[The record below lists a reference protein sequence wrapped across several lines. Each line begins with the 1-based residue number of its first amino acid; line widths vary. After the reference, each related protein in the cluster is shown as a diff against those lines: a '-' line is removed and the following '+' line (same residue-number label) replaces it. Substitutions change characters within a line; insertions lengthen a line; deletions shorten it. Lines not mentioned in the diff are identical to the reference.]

1 MASGSTYKENTM
13 CHPPLRAS
21 ALTLACLCSASVVC
35 AQTDLFGVD
44 KLASLSLA
52 ELMNI
57 PVVTASRQLETRD
70 QSPAHV
76 LVFTREQIRE
86 RRYRNLADLLEDLP
100 GVDFMRGTKSSAYN
114 NFTFQGFSG
123 PNKLLVLLD
132 GVRVGNPAGGNF
144 PVADN
149 FALYAAKQ
157 VEVVFGPA
165 AALYGADAVAGV
177 VNIITDH
184 AEAGQTGWVS
194 AGVGAFGSREGSF
207 MASMKGEN
215 GFSLTAGG
223 HSQRSDRAPLNQY
236 YPSDFPAKNATTLG
250 GAVVVPAAN
259 REDYTGGVRSQSFF
273 ARLDTGQNWVFGAYR
288 NVFRS
293 LTSTG
298 DKPETAL
305 YLDSAPWLTQTDTV
319 YAKYRFNLSSDVSGE
334 LVADYSLQTVDPS
347 SKYVNVYTNFTDGF
361 EYTRAERLSVEQSL
375 NWRLDSR
382 HRIQSG
388 VGLQKFKAIEGHT
401 LPSPY
406 DTSKAPTDQGMY
418 YRNTNL
424 PVSIH
429 DAAYHNLSGY
439 AQLQSDWDAEWST
452 TAGLRLDKHSAY
464 GSSANPRMGVVWRAA
479 AAHLFKASFAQA
491 FRAPSPEESLSSF
504 GSFDGSK
511 TASGLYRGTG
521 FRVPN
526 FDLAPEKSKTISAT
540 WDWRLSHDAN
550 VQAHAY
556 HSRIRNLI
564 VTLPSTDV
572 GAIPGALL
580 ISPESKGNAGE
591 QRQTGLDV
599 LGRYQFRVNRAWSG
613 DLWASG
619 SWINGRIN
627 EGDGVNWDLSFVAQ
641 QKYKLGA
648 TLRYLDAVSITPQ
661 LLWVGDTTNGRKK
674 DKNTPPARL
683 VTPGYT
689 VANLHIGWHKLLD
702 GRGTVWLDVYN
713 LFDKRYYA
721 AHGAGSR
728 TFFNMPQQPRS
739 WMLSF
744 EYRF

>member
-1 MASGSTYKENTM
+1 MR
-13 CHPPLRAS
+13 HPPYRLNA
-21 ALTLACLCSASVVC
+21 AVLAGLLAGLLPVGTAWSQVAAGSE
-35 AQTDLFGVD
+35 VD
-44 KLASLSLA
+44 SLATLSLA
-52 ELMNI
+52 ELMNL
-57 PVVTASRQLETRD
+57 PVVTASRQMESRD

-114 NFTFQGFSG
+114 HFTVQGFAG
-123 PNKLLVLLD
+123 PNRLLVLMD

-144 PVADN
+144 PVAEN
-149 FALYAAKQ
+149 LALYAAKQ
-157 VEVVFGPA
+157 VEVVYGPA

-177 VNIITDH
+177 VNIVTDV
-184 AEAGQTGWVS
+184 AESGQTGWVS
-194 AGVGAFGSREGSF
+194 VGAGRFGSREAAF
-207 MASMKGEN
+207 YASKAYAG
-215 GFSLTAGG
+215 GLAVAVGG
-223 HSQRSDRAPLNQY
+223 HSQRDDRAPLDRF
-236 YPSDFPAKNATTLG
+236 YPSDFPARNATTLG
-250 GAVVVPAAN
+250 GTVVVPAAN
-259 REDYTGGVRSQSFF
+259 REAYTGGIRSHSAF
-273 ARLDTGQNWVFGAYR
+273 ARLDVGAQWSFGAYR
-288 NVFRS
+288 HVFRS

-319 YAKYRFNLSSDVSGE
+319 WAKHRFSLGGDVQAE
-334 LVADYSLQTVDPS
+334 LVADYSMQTVDPS
-347 SKYVNVYTNFTDGF
+347 SKYVNIFTAFADGF
-361 EYTRAERLSVEQSL
+361 EYTRAERVSVEQGF
-375 NWRLDSR
+375 NWRIDNR
-382 HRIQSG
+382 HRVQAGLG
-388 VGLQKFKAIEGHT
+388 VQKFKAIEGHT

-406 DTSKAPTDQGMY
+406 DTSKSPADQGFL

-424 PVSIH
+424 PLRVHNASS
-429 DAAYHNLSGY
+429 HNLSAY
-439 AQLQSDWDAEWST
+439 AQLQSDWHSDWST
-452 TAGLRLDKHSAY
+452 TAGLRLDRHSDY
-464 GSSANPRMGVVWRAA
+464 GSSANPRVGVVWRPD
-479 AAHLFKASFAQA
+479 AAHLLKVSYAAA

-526 FDLAPEKSKTISAT
+526 FNLEPEKSNTLSAT
-540 WDWRLSHDAN
+540 WDWRLSRDAN
-550 VQAHAY
+550 LQVHAY
-556 HSRIRNLI
+556 HSRIRNLV

-572 GAIPGALL
+572 NAIPGALL

-599 LGRYQFRVNRAWSG
+599 LGRYQFRLSRAWSG

-619 SWINGRIN
+619 SWISGRLD
-627 EGDGVNWDLSFVAQ
+627 EGDGVKWDLPFVAQ
-641 QKYKLGA
+641 HKYKLGA
-648 TLRYLDAVSITPQ
+648 TFRYLDAVSITPQ
-661 LLWVGDTTNGRKK
+661 VLWVGETTNGRKR
-674 DKNTPPARL
+674 DRNAPPDRL

-689 VANLHIGWHKLLD
+689 VAHLHIGWHKLAD
-702 GRGTVWLDVYN
+702 GRGTLWLDVYN
-713 LFDKRYYA
+713 LFDRRYYV

-744 EYRF
+744 DYRF

>member
-1 MASGSTYKENTM
+1 MYQNTSW
-13 CHPPLRAS
+13 HPPFRAS
-21 ALTLACLCSASVVC
+21 ALMLACLCSVSTVW
-35 AQTDLFGVD
+35 AQSDLSDVD
-44 KLASLSLA
+44 QLAPMSLA
-52 ELMNI
+52 ELMNL
-57 PVVTASRQLETRD
+57 PVVTASRQLESRD
-70 QSPAHV
+70 QSPAHI
-76 LVFTREQIRE
+76 LVITREQIRE

-100 GVDFMRGTKSSAYN
+100 GVDSMRGTKSSAYN

-123 PNKLLVLLD
+123 PNKLLVLMD
-132 GVRVGNPAGGNF
+132 GVRVGNPAGGSF
-144 PVADN
+144 PLADN
-149 FALYAAKQ
+149 YALYAAKQ

-177 VNIITDH
+177 VNIVTDQT
-184 AEAGQTGWVS
+184 EAGQTGWVS
-194 AGVGAFGSREGSF
+194 AGGGSFGSREASF
-207 MASMKGEN
+207 LASMKRDS

-236 YPSDFPAKNATTLG
+236 YPADFPAKNATTLG
-250 GAVVVPAAN
+250 GTVMVPAAK
-259 REDYTGGVRSQSFF
+259 RESYTGGIDSSSLF
-273 ARLDTGQNWVFGAYR
+273 ARLDTGTGWVLGAYR

-305 YLDSAPWLTQTDTV
+305 YLDNAPWLTRTNTV
-319 YAKYRFNLSSDVSGE
+319 YAKYRFNLSSDVSAE
-334 LVADYSLQTVDPS
+334 LVADYSLQEVDPS
-347 SKYVNVYTNFTDGF
+347 SKYVNIYTNFADGF

-375 NWRLDSR
+375 NWRVDSS
-382 HRIQSG
+382 HRVQAG
-388 VGLQKFKAIEGHT
+388 VGVQKFKAVEGHT

-406 DTSKAPTDQGMY
+406 DTGKAADDQGML

-424 PVSIH
+424 PLRIH
-429 DAAYHNLSGY
+429 DAAHHNLSGY
-439 AQLQSDWDAEWST
+439 AQLQTTWNDEWST

-464 GSSANPRMGVVWRAA
+464 GSSANPRMGVVWRAHA
-479 AAHLFKASFAQA
+479 DHLLKASYAAA

-511 TASGLYRGTG
+511 TASGLYQGTG

-526 FDLAPEKSKTISAT
+526 FNLSPETSKTLSAT
-540 WDWRLSHDAN
+540 WDWRLSRDAN
-550 VQAHAY
+550 VQAHLY

-564 VTLPSTDV
+564 VNLPATNV
-572 GAIPGALL
+572 NAIPGALL

-599 LGRYQFRVNRAWSG
+599 LGRYQFRINRAWSG

-627 EGDGVNWDLSFVAQ
+627 EGDGVNWDLPFVSQ
-641 QKYKLGA
+641 HKYKLGA
-648 TLRYLDAVSITPQ
+648 TMRYLDAISITPQ
-661 LLWVGDTTNGRKK
+661 LMWVGDATNGRKK
-674 DKNTPPARL
+674 DRNAPPDRL
-683 VTPGYT
+683 LTPGYT

-702 GRGTVWLDVYN
+702 GQATVWLDVYN
-713 LFDKRYYA
+713 LFDRRYYA

-728 TFFNMPQQPRS
+728 SFFNMPQQPRS
-739 WMLSF
+739 WMLSID
-744 EYRF
+744 YRF

>member
-1 MASGSTYKENTM
+1 MRFPLFRVQVSLLAILLGSGHAWSQVIAANEVDQ
-13 CHPPLRAS
+13 
-21 ALTLACLCSASVVC
+21 LAP
-35 AQTDLFGVD
+35 
-44 KLASLSLA
+44 LSLA
-52 ELMNI
+52 ELMNL
-57 PVVTASRQLETRD
+57 PVVTASRQLESRD

-86 RRYRNLADLLEDLP
+86 RRYRSLADLLEDLP

-114 NFTFQGFSG
+114 HFSFQGFAG

-144 PVADN
+144 PLAEN

-157 VEVVFGPA
+157 VEVVYGPA

-177 VNIITDH
+177 VNIVTDV
-184 AEAGQTGWVS
+184 AESGQTAWVS
-194 AGVGAFGSREGSF
+194 AGAGRFGSREGSF
-207 MASMKGEN
+207 FASKAFDAGLAV
-215 GFSLTAGG
+215 SVGG
-223 HSQRSDRAPLNQY
+223 HTQRDDRAPLDRY
-236 YPSDFPAKNATTLG
+236 YPSDFPARNATTLG
-250 GAVVVPAAN
+250 GKVMVPAAN
-259 REDYTGGVRSQSFF
+259 REAYTGGIRSHSAF
-273 ARLDTGQNWVFGAYR
+273 ARVDVGNSWTFGAYR

-298 DKPETAL
+298 DKPDTAL
-305 YLDSAPWLTQTDTV
+305 YLDSAPWLTQTDTLW
-319 YAKYRFNLSSDVSGE
+319 AKHRFNLGGDVSAE

-347 SKYVNVYTNFTDGF
+347 SKYVNIYTSFADGF
-361 EYTRAERLSVEQSL
+361 EYTRAERVSVEQSF

-382 HRIQSG
+382 HRVQAG
-388 VGLQKFKAIEGHT
+388 VGVQKFKAIEGHT

-406 DTSKAPTDQGMY
+406 DTSRSPADQGLT
-418 YRNTNL
+418 YRNTDL
-424 PVSIH
+424 PLRIH
-429 DAAYHNLSGY
+429 DASSHNLSAY
-439 AQLQSDWDAEWST
+439 AQLQSDWDADWST
-452 TAGLRLDKHSAY
+452 TAGLRLDRHSAY
-464 GSSANPRMGVVWRAA
+464 GSSANPRMGVVWRASA
-479 AAHLFKASFAQA
+479 EHLVKASYAAA

-511 TASGLYRGTG
+511 TPAGLYRGTG

-526 FDLAPEKSKTISAT
+526 FNLEPETSRTTSIT
-540 WDWRLSHDAN
+540 WDWRLSRDAN
-550 VQAHAY
+550 VQVHAY
-556 HSRIRNLI
+556 HSRIRNLV

-572 GAIPGALL
+572 NAIPGALL

-591 QRQTGLDV
+591 QRQNGIDV
-599 LGRYQFRVNRAWSG
+599 LGRYQFRINRAWSG

-619 SWINGRIN
+619 SWINGRID
-627 EGDGVNWDLSFVAQ
+627 EGDGIQWDVPFVARH
-641 QKYKLGA
+641 KYKLGA
-648 TLRYLDAVSITPQ
+648 TFRYLDALSITPQ
-661 LLWVGDTTNGRKK
+661 VLWVGDTTNGRKK
-674 DKNTPPARL
+674 DRNAPPDRL
-683 VTPGYT
+683 LTPGYT
-689 VANLHIGWHKLLD
+689 VTNLHIGWHKLLD
-702 GRGTVWLDVYN
+702 GRATVWLDVYN